1 MSRSFFSRHSRRAG
15 LFTLSLATLVLV
27 GFGCAGDFT
36 PCGDGEVPAIKPVD
50 AELRRHVYALAG
62 DIGER
67 NLYLP
72 DAMARAAA
80 YIEVEFRA
88 MGYTVRRQEVPVKEL
103 DIYGLK
109 GPKVAYN
116 IEVVK
121 PGTGPDA
128 STLVIGAHYDTRVG
142 MPSWDAHGPAQPS
155 RVGTPG
161 ANDNGSGVA
170 ALLYLARTL
179 RDTPTK
185 HEIRFVA
192 YANEEP
198 PFYRTDAMGSRVHA
212 RALVKEIP
220 KEKIIGMIS
229 LETLGCYSSRVNRK
243 RAAAVAPGAVGL
255 PDSCDYVAFLST
267 FTGKAFSASCAGE
280 FSKKC
285 RFQVR
290 PVAFPYITNVVSWS
304 DDWSYM
310 KEGLPSFAVTDTAFL
325 RCDDYH
331 ESGDTAEKLDYPQF
345 AEVTLGLRDMF
356 RELAQTPGASTVTN

>member
-1 MSRSFFSRHSRRAG
+1 MPRSFFSRRSRYAG
-15 LFTLSLATLVLV
+15 FITLSLTTLALV
-27 GFGCAGDFT
+27 GFGCAGDFE
-36 PCGDGEVPAIKPVD
+36 PCGDGLVPATKPVE
-50 AELRRHVYALAG
+50 ATLRRHVYALAG

-67 NLYLP
+67 NLYRP
-72 DAMARAAA
+72 EAMARAAA
-80 YIEVEFRA
+80 YIEAEFRA
-88 MGYTVRRQEVPVKEL
+88 MGYTVRRQEVRVNASDKF
-103 DIYGLK
+103 GLK
-109 GPKVAYN
+109 SPEIAYN

-121 PGTGPDA
+121 PGTTPEA
-128 STLVIGAHYDTRVG
+128 RTLVIGAHYDTRVG
-142 MPSWDAHGPAQPS
+142 MPSWDAHGPAQPA

-170 ALLYLARTL
+170 ALLYLAREL
-179 RDTPTK
+179 RDVPTA

-220 KEKIIGMIS
+220 KGKIIGMIS

-243 RAAAVAPGAVGL
+243 RAAAVVPGAAGL
-255 PDSCDYVAFLST
+255 PERCDYVAFLST
-267 FTGKAFSASCAGE
+267 FTGKAFAASSAGE

-290 PVAFPYITNVVSWS
+290 PVAFPYITNLVSWS

-331 ESGDTAEKLDYPQF
+331 ESGDTPEKLDYPQF
-345 AEVTLGLRDMF
+345 AEVTLGLRGMILEMVGVAVP
-356 RELAQTPGASTVTN
+356 R